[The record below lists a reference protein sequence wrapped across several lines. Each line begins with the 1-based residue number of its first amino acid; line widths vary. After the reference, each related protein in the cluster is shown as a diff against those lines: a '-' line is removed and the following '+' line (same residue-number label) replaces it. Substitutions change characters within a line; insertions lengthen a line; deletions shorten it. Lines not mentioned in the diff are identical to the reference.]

1 MKKIVCLVCCVVLG
15 ITAKAQK
22 VKNPNDNAKLVV
34 GIVVDQMRYD
44 YLNKFWDKYSEG
56 GFKRLIKEGFNFKN
70 NHFNYAPTYTG
81 PGHTSVWTGTSPM
94 NHGIIANNWYNK
106 FEKRSVYCAQDDNV
120 NSVGTITDAGKMSPH
135 RVQATTLTDQ
145 NRLHTQFRGK
155 TIGVSIKDRASILPA
170 GHTANA
176 AYWYSG
182 GEDGKF
188 ITSTYY
194 MEELP
199 KWVQK
204 FNNSGKVKSYLKEW
218 NTLYDIDSY
227 IESGIDNN
235 DFENGYEGKD
245 KATFP
250 YNLKKLSKKNGHYSI
265 IPETPYGDDLTL
277 DFAIA
282 AIEGED
288 LGADEDTDILTLS
301 FSSTDKVGHNF
312 GVNSKEVEDT
322 YLRLDKNLADLLT
335 YLDDK
340 VGKGNYTIFLT
351 ADHGGGHVG
360 GYLESVGIPTGII
373 DYDKFE
379 KELLAFNE
387 KQFGSSSII
396 ENVSNGQFFL
406 NYDYMAK
413 ENLDPATVE
422 TKIKHFLLQ
431 QEGIYKVFTRHE
443 LDITNYSNGIGYII
457 QNGFNQKR
465 SGDIMIVLQPGN
477 GYEEGSTHG
486 SVFNYDTHTPLLFF
500 GKGVPHGETYQR
512 SEIIDIAPTMA
523 AILGIEYPNAT
534 TGKPLSIMLDKASE

>member
-1 MKKIVCLVCCVVLG
+1 MKRTVCLVFSFLLVL
-15 ITAKAQK
+15 TANAQK
-22 VKNPNDNAKLVV
+22 AKTPDDKPKLVV

-44 YLNKFWDKYSEG
+44 YLNKFWNKYGDG
-56 GFKRLIKEGFNFKN
+56 GFKRIINEGFNFKN

-106 FEKRSVYCAQDDNV
+106 FEKRSVYCAQDDSV
-120 NSVGTITDAGKMSPH
+120 NSVGTKTDAGKMSPH
-135 RVQATTLTDQ
+135 RVENTTLADQ

-176 AYWYSG
+176 AYWYAG

-199 KWVQK
+199 DWVQE
-204 FNNSGKVKSYLKEW
+204 FNKSGKAKSYLKEW

-227 IESGIDNN
+227 IESGIDDN
-235 DFENGYEGKD
+235 DFEHGFDGKD

-250 YNLKKLSKKNGHYSI
+250 YNLKKLSKKNDNYSI
-265 IPETPYGDDLTL
+265 IPQTPYGDDLTL

-282 AIEGED
+282 AIEGEN
-288 LGADEDTDILTLS
+288 LGVDEDTDILTLS

-335 YLDDK
+335 YLDTK
-340 VGKGNYTIFLT
+340 VGEDNYTIFLT
-351 ADHGGGHVG
+351 ADHGGGHVA
-360 GYLESVGIPTGII
+360 GYLESVGIPTGDI
-373 DYDKFE
+373 DYDGLDKKLSEF
-379 KELLAFNE
+379 AE
-387 KQFGSSSII
+387 KQFGNRGII

-406 NYDYMAK
+406 NYEYMEK

-431 QEGIYKVFTRHE
+431 QKGIYKIYTRHE
-443 LDITNYSNGIGYII
+443 LAMTNYSHGIGYII

-477 GYEEGSTHG
+477 GYEKGSTHG

-500 GKGVPHGETYQR
+500 GKGVPHGETFER

-523 AILGIEYPNAT
+523 AILGIEYPNGT
-534 TGKPLSIMLDKASE
+534 TGKPLAVMLDKVSE